1 MVKERNIKILL
12 VEDDENLGFVTKDN
26 LELLGID
33 VTWQKEGDAGLA
45 AFKKTSF
52 DVCVFDVMLPLK
64 DGFTLAKDI
73 RTFDVQTPIIF
84 LTAKALDQDKINGF
98 TIGGDDYVTKP
109 FNMVELALRIKAQY
123 KRTSLS
129 KAEVI
134 HKFTFGNCIFDYNT
148 QIITCKELTE
158 KLSNKEAEIL
168 KLLCIHK
175 NKVLLRETALKT
187 IWGENDYFKGR
198 SMDVFVAKLRK
209 ALKVDPTVEIT
220 TIHGRGFQLNEK

>member
-1 MVKERNIKILL
+1 MAKERNIKVLL

-26 LELLGID
+26 LEQLGMD
-33 VTWQKEGDAGLA
+33 VVWQKDGDAGFNE
-45 AFKKTSF
+45 FKKTSF

-73 RTFDVQTPIIF
+73 RSFDVQTPIIF

-98 TIGGDDYVTKP
+98 NIGGDDYVTKP
-109 FNMVELALRIKAQY
+109 FNMEELALRIKSQY
-123 KRTSLS
+123 KRTSFLN
-129 KAEVI
+129 AEVA
-134 HKFTFGNCIFDYNT
+134 HEFVFGNSMFDYST
-148 QIITCKELTE
+148 QILSCNGATE

-209 ALKVDPTVEIT
+209 ALKIDPSVEIT